1 MSAIKN
7 YLLERQNALT
17 EDEEAWLEGGPP
29 PDADAVRQ
37 AEAERLYYDM
47 QYLMDTVPTYF

>member
-29 PDADAVRQ
+29 PDADAVRL
-37 AEAERLYYDM
+37 AEAQKLHYDM